1 MPFLR
6 RRGNVVSETDMRRHT
21 ILDTESV
28 PQLPPLPLHFPPQ
41 QPQPQQQ
48 QPPRPQSQ
56 QHQKQ
61 PFEPPPQEAPQSQSS
76 LPLSQGQLQE
86 QQELQE
92 KEQGQHSEEPQV
104 SASALIQEPKS
115 TLLAVPAQ
123 SDGNPDEP
131 AEENPDDPDAR
142 PDTPPIQEET
152 PKHRRF
158 SILRFRN
165 ASDSQLSLR
174 AKQQA
179 EKPPLCL
186 ASNPAY
192 FAKITLLINSIST
205 RNYHNCPYRR
215 FPGPP
220 KEAIPRATHRPVSTL
235 WRNAEEQRGWRRPG
249 HDVEVI

>member
-21 ILDTESV
+21 IIDTESV
-28 PQLPPLPLHFPPQ
+28 PQLPQLPQHFPSP
-41 QPQPQQQ
+41 QPQSQQQQQ

-61 PFEPPPQEAPQSQSS
+61 PFIIQPQEAQQLQPL
-76 LPLSQGQLQE
+76 LPPLQGQQ
-86 QQELQE
+86 QE
-92 KEQGQHSEEPQV
+92 KEQGQHGEEPRPSV
-104 SASALIQEPKS
+104 SASTQESRS

-123 SDGNPDEP
+123 SEGDGDEP
-131 AEENPDDPDAR
+131 GQQTPNGSGDR
-142 PDTPPIQEET
+142 PNTPPVQEET

-158 SILRFRN
+158 SMLRFRN

-186 ASNPAY
+186 ARPKSLQ
-192 FAKITLLINSIST
+192 LLRLSIF
-205 RNYHNCPYRR
+205 R
-215 FPGPP
+215 FPKRSNLACDSPTDFDAPVKCQGIVKMEAPGP
-220 KEAIPRATHRPVSTL
+220 
-235 WRNAEEQRGWRRPG
+235 
-249 HDVEVI
+249 